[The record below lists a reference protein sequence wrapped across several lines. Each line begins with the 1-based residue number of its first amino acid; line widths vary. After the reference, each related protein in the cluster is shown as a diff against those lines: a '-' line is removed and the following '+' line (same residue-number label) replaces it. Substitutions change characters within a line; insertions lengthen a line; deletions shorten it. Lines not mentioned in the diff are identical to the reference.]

1 MAKWTV
7 VRADRRSEAVAC
19 HRDQREHAE
28 QLQSESVRA
37 TDKQLPLFVSSEHA
51 IQVREG
57 KELHRRCH
65 PNIIAFPNICFYEG
79 KLLNGENV
87 LGDKYSHPFYESDF
101 FYVGVAGRS

>member
-1 MAKWTV
+1 M
-7 VRADRRSEAVAC
+7 RADRRSEATAC

-37 TDKQLPLFVSSEHA
+37 TDEQLPLLVSSEYPV
-51 IQVREG
+51 QVG
-57 KELHRRCH
+57 KRKGLNRRCH

-101 FYVGVAGRS
+101 FYVGVDGRS